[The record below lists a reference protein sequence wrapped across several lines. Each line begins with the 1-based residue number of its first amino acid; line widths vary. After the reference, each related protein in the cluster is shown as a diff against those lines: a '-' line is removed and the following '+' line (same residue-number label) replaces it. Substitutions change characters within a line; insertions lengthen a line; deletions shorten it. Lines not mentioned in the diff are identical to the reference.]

1 MMERITVQVNK
12 PYDIVIGK
20 NLIDNAVKYLSQ
32 FIQKRKVLIITED
45 NVNKHGYLDKLKYS
59 LENHC
64 ENIEFLSL
72 PPGEAQKNLKNVELI
87 IRHLADAHFTRD
99 DVLIA
104 LGGGVIGDLVGFT
117 ASIYLRGIAYIQVP
131 TTFLAAIDSS
141 VGGKTAVDIT
151 QGKNL
156 VGAFHH
162 PVCVLCDTSTFQS
175 LPTDIFEDGCSEL
188 IKYAMIMN
196 PKLLKELIEREQP
209 LNKESSDLPEII
221 YECVKMKRDIVLKD
235 EFDQGLRQLLNFGHT
250 LGHALEQRS
259 QYRIS
264 HGRGVA
270 MGMAVFTKMAVTQQ
284 LIHKDIYTS
293 LIQLLSEYHLLSEK
307 PPYTSDQLIN
317 IMLNDKKRRTHQMT
331 TVLPNEF
338 GQCRL
343 HVIDLNTFQQNF
355 EKEWEQ
361 YEVHQRY

>member
-1 MMERITVQVNK
+1 MERITVQVNK

-20 NLIDNAVKYLSQ
+20 QLIDNAIKYLSQ

-72 PPGEAQKNLKNVELI
+72 PPGEAQKNLRNVELI
-87 IRHLADAHFTRD
+87 IRHLADTHFTRD

-131 TTFLAAIDSS
+131 TTFLSAIDSS

-175 LPTDIFEDGCSEL
+175 LPADIFEDGCSEL

-235 EFDQGLRQLLNFGHT
+235 EFDHGLRQLLNFGHT
-250 LGHALEQRS
+250 LGHALEQGS

-293 LIQLLSEYHLLSEK
+293 LIQLLNEYHLLSEI

-317 IMLNDKKRRTHQMT
+317 IMLNDKKRRMHQMT
-331 TVLPNEF
+331 IVFPNEF